1 MWAVFRV
8 EFYYT
13 EPMPK
18 ELTAAAFAKEIRAN
32 QSDEELRKIRRYFK
46 SGEGE
51 YGEGDVF
58 IGVRM
63 GTIFDVAK
71 SFVDMPP
78 AEIEILLDNDIH
90 EMRVGALSIMEKQ
103 FRAKKTT
110 EPRKKELYE
119 LYLRRHDRIDNW
131 DLVDLAARHVVGGYL
146 ADKPRDAL
154 YRLAVSANMWERRTA
169 MFATAYFVKNG
180 EVDDVYKLA
189 KLLLADPEDL
199 IHKVVGGMLRSAG
212 TVDAERLVVFLDE
225 HARLMPRTMLRYA
238 IEHFTPEQRTMY
250 LSR

>member
-1 MWAVFRV
+1 
-8 EFYYT
+8 
-13 EPMPK
+13 MPK
-18 ELTAAAFAKEIRAN
+18 ELTAAAFAKELYAN
-32 QSDEELRKIRRYFK
+32 QSDEELEKIRRYFK

-51 YGEGDVF
+51 YGEGDIF

-63 GTIFDVAK
+63 GTIFELAK
-71 SFVDMPP
+71 DFVDMPP
-78 AEIEILLDNDIH
+78 TEIEILLDDDVH

-103 FRAKKTT
+103 FRAKKVTDV
-110 EPRKKELYE
+110 RKKELYE

-146 ADKPRDAL
+146 ADKPREVL
-154 YRLAVSANMWERRTA
+154 YKLAVSANMWERRTA
-169 MFATAYFVKNG
+169 MFATAYFVKSG
-180 EVDDVYKLA
+180 DVDDVYKLA
-189 KLLLADPEDL
+189 KLLLEDPEDL

-212 TVDAERLVVFLDE
+212 TVDLKRLVAFLDK

-238 IEHFTPEQRTMY
+238 IEHLPPEQRSAY